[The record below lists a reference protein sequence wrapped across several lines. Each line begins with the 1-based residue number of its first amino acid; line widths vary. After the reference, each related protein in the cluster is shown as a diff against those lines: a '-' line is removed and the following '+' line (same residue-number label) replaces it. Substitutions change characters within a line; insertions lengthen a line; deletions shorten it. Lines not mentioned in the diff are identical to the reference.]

1 VKRRRPTRFAT
12 NVPEERTVRDDVARE
27 RLVHERV
34 LILGATPLTQAVAH
48 ELARRPPDR
57 TTVVGVV
64 PEGEVSDGVRYPVL
78 GPLERLD
85 KIVRA
90 TRPSRIIV
98 DLDRPGAEFPV
109 TPLLES
115 LSGGAIVEDAV
126 DAYERLTGRVP
137 LDALRP
143 GHVIFSKPFRRG
155 RRARVATRALSL
167 SIAVLGLVLS
177 APLFLV
183 LALAIKLDSA
193 GPVLFVHDRLGRG
206 GRRFQLLKFRTMRP
220 GCPRSEWVRDND
232 DRITGVGAWLRRFRL
247 DELPQLV
254 NVLRGDMDVV
264 GPRPHPVS
272 NAELFN
278 ASIPFYPLRLLV
290 RPGVTGWAQIR
301 YGYAN
306 NLEEETEKMRYDL
319 YYIKHRSVRLDLC
332 ILLMTLKVVLFGYG
346 VEHAVPARDRAAI
359 GEAA

>member
-1 VKRRRPTRFAT
+1 VQGRRPTRSAT
-12 NVPEERTVRDDVARE
+12 NVPEERAVRDDHAGE
-27 RLVHERV
+27 RLGGERV
-34 LILGATPLTQAVAH
+34 LIVGATPLTHAVAREVALH
-48 ELARRPPDR
+48 DDDR
-57 TTVVGVV
+57 TTIVGVV
-64 PEGEVSDGVRYPVL
+64 PDGELSGGVRYPVL

-85 KIVRA
+85 KIIRA

-98 DLDRPGAEFPV
+98 DLDRPSGQLPV
-109 TPLLES
+109 TPLVES
-115 LSGGAIVEDAV
+115 LAVGAIVEDAV

-143 GHVIFSKPFRRG
+143 GHVIFSKPFQRG
-155 RRARVATRALSL
+155 RLAGVATRALSL
-167 SIAVLGLVLS
+167 SITLVGLILA
-177 APLFLV
+177 APLFLI

-193 GPVLFVHDRLGRG
+193 GPVLFVQDRLGRG
-206 GRRFQLLKFRTMRP
+206 GRRFRLLKFRTMRP
-220 GCPRSEWVRDND
+220 GRHRSEWVRDND
-232 DRITGVGAWLRRFRL
+232 DRITRVGAWLRRFRL

-306 NLEEETEKMRYDL
+306 NLEEEIEKMRFDL
-319 YYIKHRSVRLDLC
+319 YYIKHRSVALDLS
-332 ILLMTLKVVLFGYG
+332 ILMMTLKVVVFGHG
-346 VEHAVPARDRAAI
+346 VEHVQADDRPAIR
-359 GEAA
+359 EAA

>member
-1 VKRRRPTRFAT
+1 VKGRRRNRSAT
-12 NVPEERTVRDDVARE
+12 NVPEERTVREDGARE
-27 RLVHERV
+27 RLVEERV
-34 LILGATPLTQAVAH
+34 LILGVTPLTQAVAR
-48 ELARRPPDR
+48 EMARPPHER

-64 PEGEVSDGVRYPVL
+64 SEDEFSGGIRYPVL

-90 TRPSRIIV
+90 TRPCRIIV

-115 LSGGAIVEDAV
+115 LSVGAIVEDAV

-143 GHVIFSKPFRRG
+143 GHVIFSKPFSRG
-155 RRARVATRALSL
+155 RLAGVATRALSL
-167 SIAVLGLVLS
+167 SIAILGLVLS

-183 LALAIKLDSA
+183 LALTIKLDSA
-193 GPVLFVHDRLGRG
+193 GPVLFVQDRLGRG
-206 GRRFQLLKFRTMRP
+206 GRRFRLWKFRTMRP

-232 DRITGVGAWLRRFRL
+232 DRITRVGAWLRRFRL

-272 NAELFN
+272 NAALFN

-319 YYIKHRSVRLDLC
+319 YYIKHRSVGLDLS
-332 ILLMTLKVVLFGYG
+332 ILLMTLKVVLFGCG
-346 VEHAVPARDRAAI
+346 AEHALRSRDRAVI
-359 GEAA
+359 REAA